1 MSFDKIKII
10 STRLKYGVSPSP
22 ADEVEQHVTIWSN
35 GEVKISRYVFGD
47 IRSGYVKAWPDTFY
61 ITKPDVE
68 NIFEHIS
75 MYFAENYEKKKKK
88 DNPGCWE
95 MTVTMEDGMRK
106 KIRGHL
112 CHDEYEAGDI
122 ELSRLIRETLARPYP
137 LWLFNG
143 RLEEGRGR
151 YVLRVETKDGSRL
164 YVTDDESIREGDT
177 VLLPAGI
184 DGQKMEGTV
193 TARKPYQESEASKV
207 LYSLSTISGRI
218 ERLQEEA

>member
-47 IRSGYVKAWPDTFY
+47 IRSGYVKAWSDTFY

-177 VLLPAGI
+177 
-184 DGQKMEGTV
+184 E
-193 TARKPYQESEASKV
+193 EN
-207 LYSLSTISGRI
+207 GR
-218 ERLQEEA
+218 QHGS

>member
-47 IRSGYVKAWPDTFY
+47 IRSGYVKAWSDTFY
-61 ITKPDVE
+61 IIKPDVE

-143 RLEEGRGR
+143 RLEEG
-151 YVLRVETKDGSRL
+151 
-164 YVTDDESIREGDT
+164 
-177 VLLPAGI
+177 AG
-184 DGQKMEGTV
+184 MSF
-193 TARKPYQESEASKV
+193 A
-207 LYSLSTISGRI
+207 
-218 ERLQEEA
+218 

>member
-47 IRSGYVKAWPDTFY
+47 IRSGYVKAWSDTFY

-106 KIRGHL
+106 KIRGHIRSGFSMAVWRKGPV
-112 CHDEYEAGDI
+112 CP
-122 ELSRLIRETLARPYP
+122 SRR
-137 LWLFNG
+137 N
-143 RLEEGRGR
+143 EGWFPS
-151 YVLRVETKDGSRL
+151 LRNR
-164 YVTDDESIREGDT
+164 
-177 VLLPAGI
+177 
-184 DGQKMEGTV
+184 
-193 TARKPYQESEASKV
+193 
-207 LYSLSTISGRI
+207 
-218 ERLQEEA
+218 

>member
-1 MSFDKIKII
+1 M
-10 STRLKYGVSPSP
+10 
-22 ADEVEQHVTIWSN
+22 AC
-35 GEVKISRYVFGD
+35 
-47 IRSGYVKAWPDTFY
+47 A
-61 ITKPDVE
+61 
-68 NIFEHIS
+68 
-75 MYFAENYEKKKKK
+75 
-88 DNPGCWE
+88 
-95 MTVTMEDGMRK
+95 K

>member
-47 IRSGYVKAWPDTFY
+47 IRSGYVKAWSDTFY

-88 DNPGCWE
+88 DNPRSEERRVGKEC
-95 MTVTMEDGMRK
+95 R
-106 KIRGHL
+106 
-112 CHDEYEAGDI
+112 
-122 ELSRLIRETLARPYP
+122 SRWSPYH
-137 LWLFNG
+137 
-143 RLEEGRGR
+143 
-151 YVLRVETKDGSRL
+151 
-164 YVTDDESIREGDT
+164 
-177 VLLPAGI
+177 
-184 DGQKMEGTV
+184 
-193 TARKPYQESEASKV
+193 
-207 LYSLSTISGRI
+207 
-218 ERLQEEA
+218 

>member
-47 IRSGYVKAWPDTFY
+47 IRSGYVKAWSDTFY

-122 ELSRLIRETLARPYP
+122 DSAASSEKRWRGHIRSGFSMAVWRK
-137 LWLFNG
+137 
-143 RLEEGRGR
+143 EG
-151 YVLRVETKDGSRL
+151 
-164 YVTDDESIREGDT
+164 
-177 VLLPAGI
+177 AG
-184 DGQKMEGTV
+184 MSF
-193 TARKPYQESEASKV
+193 A
-207 LYSLSTISGRI
+207 
-218 ERLQEEA
+218 